1 MAFIL
6 SKIWK
11 GQGGCGQVL
20 KIALPLILSTSAM
33 TIQLFVDRVFLMW
46 YDREAMSAAML
57 AGILNFTAFS
67 FFLGTA
73 AYVNTFVSQYDG
85 AGRPNRIGAAIW
97 QSIYFSVAAGILM
110 AGLFFFAEPI
120 MNLVGHAESI
130 RSYETTYY
138 KILVIGAM
146 PALLA
151 ASMSCFYTGRG
162 KTLVVMWIAIVRTAV
177 NIIFD
182 YALIFGNWNMPRL
195 GIAGAAIA
203 TVISTIVAC
212 MIYLILFFNQKNRR
226 NFATARGWRF
236 DRGLFGRLMRF
247 GIPSGVQFMLDIF
260 GFAMFIVFVGRI
272 DTVSFAATSMTCQ
285 INTLSFLPMIGFSIA
300 TSTLVGRAIGRND
313 PALAQRSTYSAAAMT
328 LTYMTLIAAGYWF
341 FPQVFMYPFKSQADL
356 AQFEAIRPIVE
367 KLLCFV
373 AVYCIFDTGNLIFSA
388 ALKGAGDTF
397 FVMVSSTLLNWIV
410 LVIPSCLAITFL
422 KGRQSLYVAWF
433 ALTSY
438 VSLLAILFLCR
449 FLNGK
454 WKTMRVIEM
463 PVPTV
468 PSTMPELPTIETES
482 I

>member
-1 MAFIL
+1 MTFVL
-6 SKIWK
+6 SKFWK
-11 GQGGCGQVL
+11 GDGGYGQVL

-46 YDREAMSAAML
+46 YDRETMSAAML

-67 FFLGTA
+67 FFLGTVT
-73 AYVNTFVSQYDG
+73 YVNTFVSQYDG
-85 AGRPNRIGAAIW
+85 AGRTDRIGSAIW

-110 AGLFFFAEPI
+110 AGLFFFAEPV
-120 MNLVGHAESI
+120 MNLVGHPASI
-130 RSYETTYY
+130 RSYETIYY

-146 PALLA
+146 PALLT

-162 KTLVVMWIAIVRTAV
+162 RTSVVMWVAIIRTAV

-182 YALIFGNWNMPRL
+182 YALIFGHWNMPKL

-203 TVISTIVAC
+203 TVISGAVAC
-212 MIYLILFFNQKNRR
+212 VIYLVLFFNRKNRL
-226 NFATARGWRF
+226 NFATATGWRF
-236 DRGLFGRLMRF
+236 DRELFGRLMRF

-260 GFAMFIVFVGRI
+260 GFTMFIILVGRI
-272 DTVSFAATSMTCQ
+272 DTISFAATSMTCQ

-300 TSTLVGRAIGRND
+300 TSTLVGRAIGRGD

-328 LTYMTLIAAGYWF
+328 LTYMTLIAAGYYF
-341 FPQVFMYPFKSQADL
+341 FPNVFMYPFKSQADP
-356 AQFEAIRPIVE
+356 AQFEAVRPIVE
-367 KLLCFV
+367 KLLYFV
-373 AVYCIFDTGNLIFSA
+373 AFYCIFDTGNLIFSA

-397 FVMVSSTLLNWIV
+397 FVMVSSTLLNWII
-410 LVIPSCLAITFL
+410 LVIPSYLAITFI
-422 KGRQSLYVAWF
+422 KGRQSLYIAWF

-438 VSLLAILFLCR
+438 VSLLSVLFLCR
-449 FLNGK
+449 FLRGK

-468 PSTMPELPTIETES
+468 PSTMPEIPTIETES
-482 I
+482 V